1 MALSMDGA
9 DQQPVSRDA
18 SEALIAAIERR
29 TADANAGIFG
39 PQSMT
44 WRVNRE
50 SALFLGAGRAALL
63 QLAHPW
69 VTVALEQHSNVMSR
83 PIERFHN
90 TFRII
95 FTMIFGT
102 LGQAARAARH
112 LYELHTHIQGEM
124 PQAVA
129 QWERGSHYQANEIA
143 ALRWVYATLIESAVM
158 AYEFVFPALSAS
170 ELEAYYAEACTLA
183 ALFGLPAEMLPADW
197 NSFLGYCRAMEASSE
212 LGVSDRAR
220 EMGHGL
226 LAGAGSWIKPP
237 RWYRALTAE
246 WLPPRFRDEF
256 QLANGPADE
265 AAAARA
271 RRWVP
276 RMYTAMPGA
285 MRFVGPY
292 HEART
297 RLAGKQPGPIA
308 RAGNRFW
315 IGQWAMPFGA
325 AVESQ
330 PSSR

>member
-1 MALSMDGA
+1 MAMEFSDY
-9 DQQPVSRDA
+9 QPVSGDT
-18 SEALIAAIERR
+18 SEQLIAAIEQR
-29 TADANAGIFG
+29 TTDANAGIFG
-39 PQSMT
+39 PRSLT
-44 WRVNRE
+44 WRINRE

-102 LGQAARAARH
+102 LGQATRAARH

-129 QWERGSHYQANEIA
+129 QWEPGLHYQANEIA
-143 ALRWVYATLIESAVM
+143 ALRWVFATLIESAVL
-158 AYEFVFPALSAS
+158 AYEFVFPPLSAS
-170 ELEAYYAEACTLA
+170 DLEAYYAEACTLA
-183 ALFGLPAEMLPADW
+183 ALFGLPAETLPADW

-220 EMGHGL
+220 DMGHGL
-226 LAGAGSWIKPP
+226 LAGAGSWIKLP

-246 WLPPRFRDEF
+246 WLPPRFRAEF
-256 QLANGPADE
+256 RLAYGPADE
-265 AAAARA
+265 AAVARA

-276 RMYTAMPGA
+276 RLYGALPGSV
-285 MRFVGPY
+285 RFVGPY
-292 HEART
+292 HEARA
-297 RLAGKQPGPIA
+297 RLAGKEPGWIA

-315 IGQWAMPFGA
+315 IGQWAMPFAGA
-325 AVESQ
+325 EGPQ
-330 PSSR
+330 PLSR